1 MRVLVVEDDQ
11 ALGDV
16 IARGLRS
23 AGMAIDTCPDGESAL
38 EVIETNRYDVVVL
51 DRQLPGIHGDDV
63 CRAIL
68 RLELSPRILMLT
80 AAGTLDDR
88 VRGLEIGAD
97 DYLPKPFAMAEL
109 VARVGALA
117 RRPNAVTPPVIDIG
131 DLRIDLARRTVR
143 RGLHDLSLT
152 RKELGVLEVLAA
164 NPGTVVSAEEL
175 LEKVWDSAAD
185 PFTNAVRITVM
196 TLRRKLGDP
205 PLIETIVG
213 VGYRLAPVQP

>member
-80 AAGTLDDR
+80 AAGALDDR

-143 RGLHDLSLT
+143 REIGRASC
-152 RKELGVLEVLAA
+152 RARV
-164 NPGTVVSAEEL
+164 
-175 LEKVWDSAAD
+175 
-185 PFTNAVRITVM
+185 
-196 TLRRKLGDP
+196 
-205 PLIETIVG
+205 
-213 VGYRLAPVQP
+213 